1 MALRTSAN
9 PLSPGTVAPRFTL
22 RCNPYSYASLSD
34 YAGRLVVLSFF
45 SEDWCPVCLDQL
57 TLLRDFL
64 PEIEECGAAVVAVS
78 VDGPW
83 SHRSVA
89 RAHNLAYTIL
99 SDSRPRGAVAR
110 AYGVFDESEGTARR
124 SLFVIDGDGVIAWSE
139 IYPADLN
146 PGAIGILNRLRLL
159 KH

>member
-1 MALRTSAN
+1 MALRMSAK
-9 PLSPGTVAPRFTL
+9 PLAPGTVAPRFTL
-22 RCNPYSYASLSD
+22 RGNPYSYVSLSN

-45 SEDWCPVCLDQL
+45 AEDWSPVCIDQL

-64 PEIEECGAAVVAVS
+64 PEIEDCGAAVVAIS

-89 RAHNLAYTIL
+89 RAHNLAFPIL

-110 AYGVFDESEGTARR
+110 AYGVFDESEGIARR

-146 PGAIGILNRLRLL
+146 PGAIGILDKLRLF
-159 KH
+159 HH